1 MKLQYFNIIS
11 KINYI
16 FYYKIF
22 NNILNY
28 IIQRF
33 YNLFFFIAKK
43 NLLTFI
49 NIFKNNSLFQF
60 NTLLEGTA
68 IDFIE
73 KKKRFTLKYFFLST
87 FFNIRST
94 LTLKLK
100 EFSFILSLK
109 TFYYSSK
116 PIEREI
122 WDMFGI
128 YFFGNWGLKRILTDY
143 GFLGKPLRK
152 DFPVIGFVELIFD
165 DSNKTIKFESIQL
178 IQKFRSFE
186 FNNPWS

>member
-1 MKLQYFNIIS
+1 MKLQYLNIIS

-68 IDFIE
+68 IDF
-73 KKKRFTLKYFFLST
+73 F
-87 FFNIRST
+87 
-94 LTLKLK
+94 
-100 EFSFILSLK
+100 
-109 TFYYSSK
+109 
-116 PIEREI
+116 
-122 WDMFGI
+122 
-128 YFFGNWGLKRILTDY
+128 
-143 GFLGKPLRK
+143 
-152 DFPVIGFVELIFD
+152 
-165 DSNKTIKFESIQL
+165 
-178 IQKFRSFE
+178 
-186 FNNPWS
+186 